1 MIRGIRGATTVNAN
15 SEKEIIHE
23 TEKLLREMI
32 DRNQL
37 KSEEVASVLISVT
50 EEITAT
56 FPAKAMRKIEGW
68 KFVPVMCVKRD
79 SRSWFFTKLYSDYD
93 ACEYS
98 KNTKRNLSRL
108 FRECSWLK
116 ARLGKLVILYKEV

>member
-68 KFVPVMCVKRD
+68 KFVPVMCVREIPVHG
-79 SRSWFFTKLYSDYD
+79 SLPNCIRIMMHV
-93 ACEYS
+93 
-98 KNTKRNLSRL
+98 NTVKTQ
-108 FRECSWLK
+108 
-116 ARLGKLVILYKEV
+116 KEICHVYLENAVGLRPDLEN